1 MWRRIHLAMMVGFL
15 VWAPLSFAFTGV
27 NPSVATGIDLPK
39 TPSLFDPSRLNLRN
53 AMVFSY
59 SSGAGETAR
68 GALFTTLGYDLRS
81 NLTVRATLSKEFT
94 VLGRGPSDDGISL
107 SGFEMN
113 WAPTD
118 NFFVKLEFSSV
129 PVRQYGYFWHAP

>member
-1 MWRRIHLAMMVGFL
+1 MWRRIHIAMTVGFL

-27 NPSVATGIDLPK
+27 NPSVATGIDLPE
-39 TPSLFDPSRLNLRN
+39 TPSLFDPSRLSLSN

-59 SSGAGETAR
+59 SSGGSETAS
-68 GALFTTLGYDLRS
+68 GALFTTLGYTIRP

-94 VLGRGPSDDGISL
+94 FRGPGPSDSGISL

-113 WAPTD
+113 WTPTD
-118 NFFVKLEFSSV
+118 NLFVRLEFSSV
-129 PVRQYGYFWHAP
+129 PVRQYGDFWRAP

>member
-1 MWRRIHLAMMVGFL
+1 MWRRIHQAILVGFL

-27 NPSVATGIDLPK
+27 NPSVAAGVDFPK
-39 TPSLFDPSRLNLRN
+39 SPSLFDPSRLSLTN

-59 SSGAGETAR
+59 HVGGGDSAR
-68 GALFTTLGYDLRS
+68 GALFSTLGYTVRP

-94 VLGRGPSDDGISL
+94 FLGPGPSDAGISL

-113 WAPTD
+113 WMPTD
-118 NFFVKLEFSSV
+118 NLFVKLEFSST
-129 PVRQYGYFWHAP
+129 PIRQYGSLWRAR

>member
-1 MWRRIHLAMMVGFL
+1 MIVGFL

-27 NPSVATGIDLPK
+27 NPSVATGIDLPEA
-39 TPSLFDPSRLNLRN
+39 PRLFDPSRLSLSN

-59 SSGAGETAR
+59 SSAGSETAR
-68 GALFTTLGYDLRS
+68 GALFTTLGYSIRP

-94 VLGRGPSDDGISL
+94 FLGQDPSHSGISL

-113 WAPTD
+113 WTPTD
-118 NFFVKLEFSSV
+118 NLFVRLEFSSV
-129 PVRQYGYFWHAP
+129 PVRQYGYFSRTP